1 MIEKLKYTNS
11 NYLIMEHEMR
21 SLKSLDKY
29 IYICQRGFEVSRQ
42 VYLSPIYIFLFFP
55 MLTKS
60 LNVVSNILLFHLFC
74 KKQIK
79 FSINSQAMFRLLYEI
94 LIG

>member
-1 MIEKLKYTNS
+1 
-11 NYLIMEHEMR
+11 
-21 SLKSLDKY
+21 
-29 IYICQRGFEVSRQ
+29 
-42 VYLSPIYIFLFFP
+42 

-79 FSINSQAMFRLLYEI
+79 FSINFQAMFRLLYEI
-94 LIG
+94 LIGYYVLRSNNRVLVLEILIIMS

>member
-29 IYICQRGFEVSRQ
+29 IY
-42 VYLSPIYIFLFFP
+42 LSTRF
-55 MLTKS
+55 
-60 LNVVSNILLFHLFC
+60 
-74 KKQIK
+74 
-79 FSINSQAMFRLLYEI
+79 
-94 LIG
+94 